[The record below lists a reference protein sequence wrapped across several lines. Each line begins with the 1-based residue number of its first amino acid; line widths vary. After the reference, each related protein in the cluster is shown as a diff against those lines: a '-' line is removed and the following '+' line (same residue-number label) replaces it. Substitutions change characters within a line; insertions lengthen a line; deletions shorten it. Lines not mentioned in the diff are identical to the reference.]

1 MTAKPRVSVIV
12 PHAMRFAAADLSA
25 VARHV
30 EDAGLDGV
38 FVGDHL
44 AAAVP
49 HADSTLA
56 LAVAA
61 AATTRIRV
69 GFGVMVLAL
78 RHPAWAAKQ
87 VATLQQLSGNRVIL
101 GVGLGGAVHGTAAW
115 DAVGVPYRERGAR
128 TDAAL
133 GILRG
138 LISGEPTEL
147 PGGSMLT
154 LAPGAP
160 SPPIWIGGGGA
171 AARRRAAAYGDGWF
185 PSMITPGDL
194 AAGAAHLAELWAERD
209 RTEIAT
215 VAVGGSVLLGA
226 DLPTGA
232 LDAHIAALVDGYR
245 IPADV
250 AAKLPLSGSPAAVAE
265 RLLSYADAGARHIV
279 LGLIGGDWRQ
289 QCDLLAEAVGLT

>member
-1 MTAKPRVSVIV
+1 MSVIV
-12 PHAMRFAAADLSA
+12 PHAQRFSAADLSA

-61 AATTRIRV
+61 AATTRIRI

-87 VATLQQLSGNRVIL
+87 LASLQQLSGNRVIL

-115 DAVGVPYRERGAR
+115 DAVGVPFQERGAR

-147 PGGSMLT
+147 RDGSNLT
-154 LAPGAP
+154 LAPPHTATGGF
-160 SPPIWIGGGGA
+160 PP
-171 AARRRAAAYGDGWF
+171 
-185 PSMITPGDL
+185 
-194 AAGAAHLAELWAERD
+194 
-209 RTEIAT
+209 
-215 VAVGGSVLLGA
+215 
-226 DLPTGA
+226 
-232 LDAHIAALVDGYR
+232 
-245 IPADV
+245 
-250 AAKLPLSGSPAAVAE
+250 
-265 RLLSYADAGARHIV
+265 
-279 LGLIGGDWRQ
+279 
-289 QCDLLAEAVGLT
+289 